1 MRHAGFDGCDRGA
14 ERRQKIRVNA
24 EFFSA
29 DYAGMA
35 ELYLFLL

>member
-1 MRHAGFDGCDRGA
+1 MLDLMDVIEAPK
-14 ERRQKIRVNA
+14 RRQKIRVNA

-35 ELYLFLL
+35 KLYIFLL